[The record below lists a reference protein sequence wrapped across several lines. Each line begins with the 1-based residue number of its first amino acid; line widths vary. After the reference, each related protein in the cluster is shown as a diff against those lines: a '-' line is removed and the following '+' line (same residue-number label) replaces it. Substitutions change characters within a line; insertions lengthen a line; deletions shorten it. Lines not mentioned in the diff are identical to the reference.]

1 MLIIEAGFWPMR
13 SDPLLEINVSQLL
26 KAPVGT
32 TQNLEIA
39 DRIVIMDNESKVEGE
54 VTLTRTN
61 RGILAR
67 GRLNAGVETSC
78 CRCLNLF
85 DCAVDFNFEEEYFPS
100 MDILSGARLAGPEEP
115 ESFTINERH
124 TLDLTEVIRQYAL
137 MALPM
142 KPLCRPDCAG
152 DGGSP

>member
-1 MLIIEAGFWPMR
+1 
-13 SDPLLEINVSQLL
+13 LLEINVSQML

-32 TQNLEIA
+32 TQGLEIA
-39 DRIVIMDNESKVEGE
+39 DTVAITDNESKVEGE

-61 RGILAR
+61 QGILTR
-67 GRLNAGVETSC
+67 GRLSAGVEASC

-85 DCAVDFNFEEEYFPS
+85 NCTVDFSFEEEYFPS
-100 MDILSGARLAGPEEP
+100 TNILSGARLAGPEEQ
-115 ESFTINERH
+115 ESFTINEHH
-124 TLDLTEVIRQYAL
+124 TLDLTEAIRQYAL

-152 DGGSP
+152 AGGNQ

>member
-1 MLIIEAGFWPMR
+1 MR

-32 TQNLEIA
+32 TQSLEVA

-67 GRLNAGVETSC
+67 GRLKAGVEASC

-85 DCAVDFNFEEEYFPS
+85 DCTVDFNFEEEYFPS
-100 MDILSGARLAGPEEP
+100 MDILTGARLTSPEEP

-124 TLDLTEVIRQYAL
+124 ALVLTEAIRQYAL

-142 KPLCRPDCAG
+142 KPLCRPDCTGA
-152 DGGSP
+152 GGSP

>member
-1 MLIIEAGFWPMR
+1 M
-13 SDPLLEINVSQLL
+13 LEINVSQML

-39 DRIVIMDNESKVEGE
+39 DMVAIMNNESKVEGG

-61 RGILAR
+61 HGILAR
-67 GRLNAGVETSC
+67 GRLKAGVEASC

-85 DCAVDFNFEEEYFPS
+85 NCAVDFNFEEEYFPS
-100 MDILSGARLAGPEEP
+100 TDILSGASLASPEEP
-115 ESFTINERH
+115 EAFTINEH
-124 TLDLTEVIRQYAL
+124 HDLDLTEAVRQYAL

-142 KPLCRPDCAG
+142 KPLCRPDCARA
-152 DGGSP
+152 GGGP

>member
-1 MLIIEAGFWPMR
+1 M
-13 SDPLLEINVSQLL
+13 LEINVSQML

-32 TQNLEIA
+32 TQGLEIA
-39 DRIVIMDNESKVEGE
+39 DTVAIMDNESKVEGE

-67 GRLNAGVETSC
+67 GRLNAGVEASC

-85 DCAVDFNFEEEYFPS
+85 NCAVDFNFEEEYFPS
-100 MDILSGARLAGPEEP
+100 TDILSGARLAGPEEP
-115 ESFTINERH
+115 ESFTINEHH

-152 DGGSP
+152 ADGNP

>member
-1 MLIIEAGFWPMR
+1 MR
-13 SDPLLEINVSQLL
+13 SGPLLEINVSQML

-39 DRIVIMDNESKVEGE
+39 DRVAIMENESKVEGE

-67 GRLNAGVETSC
+67 GRLKAGVEASC
-78 CRCLNLF
+78 CRCLSLF
-85 DCAVDFNFEEEYFPS
+85 NCDADFSFEEEYFPS
-100 MDILSGARLAGPEEP
+100 TDILSGARLELPEEP
-115 ESFTINERH
+115 ESFTINEQH
-124 TLDLTEVIRQYAL
+124 TLDLTEAIRQYAL

-142 KPLCRPDCAG
+142 KPLCRPDCTGAG
-152 DGGSP
+152 GGPQNAQPEITS

>member
-1 MLIIEAGFWPMR
+1 M
-13 SDPLLEINVSQLL
+13 LEINVSQML
-26 KAPVGT
+26 KEPVGM

-39 DRIVIMDNESKVEGE
+39 DRIAILDNESKVEGE

-67 GRLNAGVETSC
+67 GRLNADVETSC

-85 DCAVDFNFEEEYFPS
+85 NCTVDFSFEEEYFPS
-100 MDILSGARLAGPEEP
+100 TDILSGARLAGPEEP
-115 ESFTINERH
+115 ESFIINEHH
-124 TLDLTEVIRQYAL
+124 TLDLTEAIRQYAL

-152 DGGSP
+152 AGGDL